1 MFHMK
6 TVSIREA
13 KNKLTELARE
23 VESGETI
30 VVTRNGRPI
39 FDLIPHRERGGID
52 LVAGQAFLR
61 TLGLTS
67 AAPRIPDDFD
77 EPLAED
83 FLLRPEGEAAA
94 ERAAKQ

>member
-1 MFHMK
+1 MK

-39 FDLIPHRERGGID
+39 FDLIPHRKRRGLD
-52 LVAGQAFLR
+52 MVAGEAFLR
-61 TLGLTS
+61 ARGLTG
-67 AAPRIPDDFD
+67 AAPNIPNDFD
-77 EPLAED
+77 KPLAED
-83 FLLRPEGEAAA
+83 FLLRPESGATG
-94 ERAAKQ
+94 ERAAKR